1 MENQNLKQ
9 EAMQLGLLESEY
21 ELICQKLNRLP
32 TFTELAMF
40 SGMWSEH
47 CSYKNS
53 ILLLRELY
61 NESERSVVA
70 AGEEN
75 AGALKINDQQ
85 AVVFKI
91 ESHNH
96 PSALEPYQGAATG
109 VGGIMRDIFTMGA
122 RPLVT
127 LNSLRFGLPQ
137 ENPRNRYLLSQSVKG
152 IGDYGN
158 SLGIPCAGGEL
169 LFHESFSKNPLVNAM
184 TVGIVDLDKMAS
196 SKAFGVENIVLY
208 VGAKT
213 GRDGIHGASFASKE
227 LSEESAEERSAV
239 QVGDPFMEKLL
250 MEATLECI
258 EKKLVVAVQDMGAAG
273 LLSSSSEMSSA
284 GGLGMDIHI
293 EKIPAREQNMQ
304 PFEFLLSESQE
315 RMLMIVEPHKIKL
328 VQEIFKR
335 WDLEAAEIGKLTSNK
350 NLRIFWNGKIY
361 ADIPAVYLTVNQDG
375 APRYQRETAKP
386 KEKFSPATN
395 SQKFSSFLNG
405 AEIQEWIEKIIC
417 HPNLA
422 SKKNLYQQ
430 YDSDV
435 GIQKII
441 GPGQNAGV
449 YRVPNSEQAL
459 AVAVDGNSF
468 YVKIDPYSGAQH
480 SVAECF
486 RNVTASGAQAIG
498 LTNCLNFANPY
509 KPQNYYYFEQAVKGM
524 SDAARFFGTPI
535 TGGNVS
541 FYNESEDGA
550 VLPTPTMGIVG
561 LLENSQ
567 KPLSIILQPEH
578 NIYLIGFFK
587 PELACSQFRYI
598 LEQKFSAPLPELH
611 LEQEQQV
618 ANILLAAN
626 KLLLA
631 AIDISAGGMLM
642 ALLRMLF
649 ASRSCGFQFNEKILL
664 DKNDAFFWGETSA
677 SYLVQV
683 DKKHEQDFLAKAK
696 EIPLFL
702 LGETNSSGK
711 LHLNETEID
720 LLALQHKWENALNY
734 F

>member
-1 MENQNLKQ
+1 MEHQNLKQ
-9 EAMQLGLLESEY
+9 QAMQLGLLEQEY
-21 ELICQKLNRLP
+21 ELICKKLNRLP
-32 TFTELAMF
+32 TFTELTMF

-53 ILLLRELY
+53 ILLLRQLY

-75 AGALKINDQQ
+75 AGALKINDKQ

-137 ENPRNRYLLSQSVKG
+137 NHARNRYLLSQSVKG
-152 IGDYGN
+152 IGDYAN
-158 SLGIPCAGGEL
+158 SLGIACAGGEL
-169 LFHESFSKNPLVNAM
+169 VFHESFSKNPLVNAM

-196 SKAFGVENIVLY
+196 SKATGVGNRVLY

-273 LLSSSSEMSSA
+273 LLSSSSEMSAA
-284 GGLGMDIHI
+284 GGMGMDIHI
-293 EKIPAREQNMQ
+293 ENIPAREQNMQ

-315 RMLMIVEPHKIKL
+315 RMLMIVELDKINQ
-328 VQEIFKR
+328 VQEIFTR
-335 WDLEAAEIGKLTSNK
+335 WDLEAAEIGELTTSK
-350 NLRIFWNGKIY
+350 NLRIFWNGTIY
-361 ADIPAVYLTVNQDG
+361 ADVPAVYLTVNQEG

-386 KEKFSPATN
+386 KEQFSAIAS
-395 SQKFSSFLNG
+395 SQKFVSLESKQL
-405 AEIQEWIEKIIC
+405 QEWIEKMIC

-422 SKKNLYQQ
+422 SKKKLYQQ
-430 YDSDV
+430 YDSDI
-435 GIQKII
+435 GIQKVI

-449 YRVPNSEQAL
+449 YRVPHSSQAL
-459 AVAVDGNSF
+459 AIAVDGNSF
-468 YVKIDPYSGAQH
+468 YVKAEPYGGAQH

-486 RNVTASGAQAIG
+486 RNVTACGAKAIG

-524 SDAARFFGTPI
+524 SHAARFLGTPI

-550 VLPTPTMGIVG
+550 VLPTPTMGMVG
-561 LLENSQ
+561 LLESSQ
-567 KPLSIILQPEH
+567 KALAIGLQPNH
-578 NIYLIGFFK
+578 NIYLLGFFK
-587 PELACSQFRYI
+587 PELACSQYRYI
-598 LEQKFSAPLPELH
+598 FEKEFSAPLPELC

-618 ANILLAAN
+618 ANVLLAAN
-626 KLLLA
+626 NMLLA
-631 AIDISAGGMLM
+631 TIDISAGGLFM

-649 ASRSCGFQFNEKILL
+649 ASRSCGFQFDKEVLL
-664 DKNDAFFWGETSA
+664 EREDAFYWGETSA

-683 DKKHEQDFLAKAK
+683 DQKQEQEFLSLAEK
-696 EIPLFL
+696 IPHRL
-702 LGETNSSGK
+702 LGKVDQSDK
-711 LHLNETEID
+711 LVFQATEIE